1 MSVIMSKLDKY
12 EQEILKS
19 FEKGELKTVENAVE
33 RKKKYAQYARNTF
46 QKNKRINIR
55 ISEWDL
61 LRLKAKSLEE
71 GIPYQTL
78 VTSLI
83 HKYVMDS
90 TVESS

>member
-1 MSVIMSKLDKY
+1 MVKRNKY
-12 EQEILKS
+12 EQDIEHSYDNDEWQSAPNAK
-19 FEKGELKTVENAVE
+19 ELKE
-33 RKKKYAQYARNTF
+33 KYAQYARNTF

-78 VTSLI
+78 VSSLI
-83 HKYVMDS
+83 HKFVKGHLI
-90 TVESS
+90 EQH

>member
-1 MSVIMSKLDKY
+1 MDNKLDKY
-12 EQEILKS
+12 EEEILRAY
-19 FEKGELKTVENAVE
+19 ENDELKSVGLTKEM
-33 RKKKYAQYARNTF
+33 KKKYAQYAKNTF

-78 VTSLI
+78 VSSLI
-83 HKYVMDS
+83 HKFVKGNAEVA
-90 TVESS
+90 TIE

>member
-1 MSVIMSKLDKY
+1 MGKLDKY
-12 EQEILKS
+12 EEEILQAY
-19 FEKGELKTVENAVE
+19 EDDELKSAGLTQEM
-33 RKKKYAQYARNTF
+33 KKKYAQYAKNTF

-78 VTSLI
+78 VSSLI
-83 HKYVMDS
+83 HKYVAGKTE
-90 TVESS
+90 TVH

>member
-1 MSVIMSKLDKY
+1 MDKLDKY
-12 EQEILKS
+12 EEEILRAY
-19 FEKGELKTVENAVE
+19 ENDELKSVGLTKEM
-33 RKKKYAQYARNTF
+33 KKKYAQYARNTF

-78 VTSLI
+78 VSSLI
-83 HKYVMDS
+83 HKYVKG
-90 TVESS
+90 TTEVNI

>member
-1 MSVIMSKLDKY
+1 MAKQDQY
-12 EQEILKS
+12 EQEIERTYEHNEWKS
-19 FEKGELKTVENAVE
+19 APKAGELKE
-33 RKKKYAQYARNTF
+33 RYAQYARNTF

-78 VTSLI
+78 VASLI
-83 HKYVMDS
+83 HKFVKGS
-90 TVESS
+90 LVEHN

>member
-1 MSVIMSKLDKY
+1 MEKNDKKY
-12 EQEILKS
+12 EQDIERS
-19 FEKGELKTVENAVE
+19 FDQDEWQSVSDLESVKE
-33 RKKKYAQYARNTF
+33 KYAQYARNTF

-78 VTSLI
+78 VSSII
-83 HKYVMDS
+83 HKYLKGTLVG
-90 TVESS
+90 

>member
-1 MSVIMSKLDKY
+1 MSKLDKY
-12 EQEILKS
+12 EQEILKAY
-19 FEKGELKTVENAVE
+19 ENDELRSVGLTKEM
-33 RKKKYAQYARNTF
+33 KQKYAQYAKNTF

-78 VTSLI
+78 VSSLI
-83 HKYVMDS
+83 HKYVKGNTEGS
-90 TVESS
+90 GFRT

>member
-1 MSVIMSKLDKY
+1 MSKLDKY
-12 EQEILKS
+12 EQEIVRS
-19 FEKGELKTVENAVE
+19 FENDEWESTNPTKEVKE
-33 RKKKYAQYARNTF
+33 KYAQYARNTF

-78 VTSLI
+78 VSSLI
-83 HKYVMDS
+83 HKFVKNG
-90 TVESS
+90 TEARI

>member
-1 MSVIMSKLDKY
+1 MDKHEKKY
-12 EQEILKS
+12 EEEIERS
-19 FEKGELKTVENAVE
+19 FEKGEWESAPEGENLKE
-33 RKKKYAQYARNTF
+33 RYARYARNTF

-78 VTSLI
+78 VSSLI
-83 HKYVMDS
+83 HKYVKG
-90 TVESS
+90 TLSS

>member
-1 MSVIMSKLDKY
+1 MTKQEKY
-12 EQEILKS
+12 EQEIERSYQRDEWKPAPDA
-19 FEKGELKTVENAVE
+19 GELKQ
-33 RKKKYAQYARNTF
+33 KYAQYARNTF

-78 VTSLI
+78 VASLI
-83 HKYVMDS
+83 HKYVKGRL
-90 TVESS
+90 VEQN